1 MELQRT
7 IKNFVSYKGIGLHTG
22 KEVTIILKSAPVG
35 QGVVF
40 VRQDLPGS
48 PGVQA
53 KASKVIDNMRGTTLG
68 DKGVQIRT
76 VEHILAALWGLGVDN
91 VIIEMDEEEI
101 PAGDGSALP
110 FVKLIQKAGIIE
122 QDKARDV
129 LQIKE
134 PLWMEEGEK
143 ALIVLPSDKLKITY
157 TVDFPHSYLGSQF
170 VSFTLDEEIFVREIA
185 PSRTFG
191 FIKEVETL
199 RERNLIKGG
208 SLENAVAFDEK
219 GVVNK
224 EGLRFSDEPVRH
236 KVLDLM
242 GDLYLTGG
250 SLLGHIIAVKSG
262 HLFNVK
268 LAQELEKI
276 RDKENGEAISLDINA
291 IQQILPH
298 RYPFL
303 LVDKIISL
311 KENEVKGIKNFTID
325 EPFFEGHF
333 PQHPVVPG
341 AIIVEAMAQIA
352 GVYLLYKSENRGKL
366 AYFGGINKAK
376 FRKPVFP
383 GDQLITKIEILNLR
397 KTTGRVRAE
406 GRVGGKIVAEAEFVF
421 SLVKR

>member
-1 MELQRT
+1 MEMQRT
-7 IKNFVSYKGIGLHTG
+7 IKDFASYKGIGLHTG
-22 KEVTIILKSAPVG
+22 EEVSITLKSAPVG

-48 PGVQA
+48 PRMEA

-68 DKGVQIRT
+68 DKGVQVRT

-91 VIIEMDEEEI
+91 VIIRMNGEEV

-129 LQIKE
+129 FQVKE
-134 PLWMEEGEK
+134 PLWMEQGEK
-143 ALIVLPSDKLKITY
+143 ALILLPSNKLKITY
-157 TVDFPHSYLGSQF
+157 TVDFPRSYLGSQF
-170 VSFTLDEEIFVREIA
+170 ISFTLNEGIFVREIA

-191 FIKEVETL
+191 FMKEVETL

-208 SLENAVAFDEK
+208 SLKNAVLFDEK
-219 GVVNK
+219 GIVNK
-224 EGLRFSDEPVRH
+224 EGLRFTDEPVRH

-242 GDLYLTGG
+242 GDLYLSGG
-250 SLLGHIIAVKSG
+250 PLMGHIIAVKSG

-268 LAQELEKI
+268 LAQKLEEI
-276 RDKENGEAISLDINA
+276 RDREKGEVLSLDINA

-311 KENEVKGIKNFTID
+311 KEKEVIGIKNFTID

-333 PQHPVVPG
+333 PKHPVVPA

-352 GVYLLYKSENRGKL
+352 GVYLLYKSENKGKL
-366 AYFGGINKAK
+366 AYFGGISKAK

-397 KTTGRVRAE
+397 KTTGKVRAE
-406 GRVGGKIVAEAEFVF
+406 GRVEGKIVAEAEFVF